1 MAQKIE
7 SNVFSVVIAQPR
19 VPGVLPEWVPP
30 AGHFADVPMK
40 NNPQDVTP
48 SIFKGD
54 YYGADSPFVMWG
66 GSAILRDFSALGAQV
81 YFSGGHEAAAG
92 FPNMQFSLICDF
104 STLLWSA
111 ANVPVNAN
119 PNDVFDK
126 ATGIAPDGTPY
137 CAHTYLGLQEIP
149 KSWGGGKRGSLASF
163 FWGGSVWPNRINVL
177 DVSTQTHGYS
187 QLKTVQ
193 SQNADPSQIRF
204 SRASAGGGSY
214 PITVMDEARQGWW
227 AATPGSVEYTLFVS
241 KTGDVR
247 QYPALGGNLAS
258 GSMVL
263 CPSLNLLI
271 AIDGGYAAGS
281 GPRSMHFRNLNTG
294 EVTRSATLGLV
305 PALGNGYDGSINTF
319 HSPEMMGLQWVEELG
334 CIVGLDQN
342 VTPPV
347 VVKLTPPASHPDT
360 ASWTWSTMTLQHW
373 PQDANGQASL
383 QKVQNGV
390 WSKFRWVPSLQAFVY
405 GTSKNRKPQIL
416 KLN

>member
-1 MAQKIE
+1 MAQTIN
-7 SNVFSVVIAQPR
+7 SNIFSVMVTAPR

-30 AGHFADVPMK
+30 AGYFADVPMR

-48 SIFKGD
+48 AIFKGD

-66 GSAILRDFSALGAQV
+66 GSAILRDYSALGAQV
-81 YFSGGHEAAAG
+81 YYSGGHEAAVG
-92 FPNMQFSLICDF
+92 LPNMQFSLICDF
-104 STLLWSA
+104 STLLWST
-111 ANVPVNAN
+111 ANVPVKPN
-119 PNDVFDK
+119 PSDVFDK
-126 ATGIAPDGTPY
+126 ATGMAPDGTPY

-149 KSWGGGKRGSLASF
+149 AAWGGGKRGSLAAF

-177 DVSTQTHGYS
+177 DVSAPTNGYTQM
-187 QLKTVQ
+187 KTVQ

-204 SRASAGGGSY
+204 NRGPGGGNY
-214 PITVMDEARQGWW
+214 PITVMDEVRQGWW

-241 KTGDVR
+241 KTGEIR

-271 AIDGGYAAGS
+271 AIDGGYITGS
-281 GPRSMHFRNLNTG
+281 GPRSLYLRDLNTG
-294 EVTRSATLGLV
+294 TVTRSTTLGPV
-305 PALGNGYDGSINTF
+305 PSFN
-319 HSPEMMGLQWVEELG
+319 SPDMMGLQWVDELG
-334 CIVGLDQN
+334 CIVGFDQT

-347 VVKLTPPASHPDT
+347 VVKLTPPASSPAT
-360 ASWTWSTMTLQHW
+360 GSWTWSTVTLQHW
-373 PQDANGQASL
+373 PKDTDGQATL
-383 QKVQNGV
+383 QKAQNGV

-405 GTSKNRKPQIL
+405 GTAQNRKPQVL